1 MTAPV
6 TAMLP
11 VPVPDVEGAAG
22 TEPAAGGA
30 PQLDP
35 DSRRW
40 LAGLRAA
47 GPAHDQAVAA
57 LHALLLRAAR
67 HEVAAAAQL
76 VAGARG
82 G

>member
-1 MTAPV
+1 
-6 TAMLP
+6 MLP
-11 VPVPDVEGAAG
+11 VPVPDGEGAAG

-67 HEVAAAAQL
+67 HEFAAAARL